1 MKRILLKLA
10 NLGPLSLFAM
20 MAVLAALSFIAS
32 SSTAAPVS
40 RPTREFVVIEANN
53 RYQLAVNLNAITG
66 EWEPVGGVS
75 VTWSPKDGE
84 WVYALAL
91 SRKLP

>member
-10 NLGPLSLFAM
+10 NLGPLSLFS
-20 MAVLAALSFIAS
+20 MAVILAAVSFIAS
-32 SSTAAPVS
+32 STTAAPAS

-66 EWEPVGGVS
+66 DWEPVGGVS
-75 VTWSPKDGE
+75 VTWSPRDAE